1 MIDSAKLPKSGTILC
16 GRYEVVR
23 EVGKGGMAV
32 VYEAFDRVRQ
42 ESVALKLIS
51 PQLRI
56 DPSVEKRFIDEA
68 TLTSRLSHPRIINVH
83 DIEHS
88 EYGMLISMELLQ
100 GRTLRKVLADYW
112 KSGREVPV
120 GKVASLL
127 RQIGEALNYAHL
139 FTVHRDLKPENIW
152 VDVDGHIKLM
162 DFGLAKIHSQGVSVR
177 TQAGTSL
184 GTPYYVAPEQL
195 SASADIGPK
204 ADQYSLAA
212 IAYEMLT
219 GEVPAGVHTPVH
231 VLRSD
236 VPQRLSRVVER
247 GLARDP
253 VRRFDDVM
261 EFVIAFCEPYPLFR
275 KYLDSPQRLLTA
287 GVMFFLLGVFT
298 VAVFEQL
305 ASLLSH
311 RLNETSYWE
320 RTVNANQAIL
330 AQEWSELFQKCQ
342 GIGKRL
348 EWLRSD
354 DDLTENTEALY
365 LDWKAATARILG
377 EQALGLSGEIDRIDE
392 ETRRLAVE
400 QIDSAQ
406 RAADRSYTVW
416 QSAVNT
422 EAPSL
427 IPDLN
432 HLADPSSWMAEA
444 LNALE
449 EERFE
454 EASTLYERVV
464 QQHREW
470 GDELD
475 SLNERTFRRLE
486 SVAKPSVLYTNTLGM
501 VFAKLPQVEGVPEE
515 YWVSVWETRVIDYA
529 RYVSDGLGWASKYSS
544 SDLWRSASG
553 SALSFPVA
561 GVSKSEA
568 INFCRWLDQRERRHH
583 PNRRELGA
591 HLLNRRVRTYVNTLL
606 ARSGFREAIPEGIYA
621 FGDVWP
627 PMNEVIGFT
636 GDRTLDPRRY
646 ILRVALGEP
655 NSLGLFDFDR
665 NIWEFQQEVVISNAT
680 HWEDNSLINDLLVGG
695 DFFGEV
701 TIAHNSGVL
710 WPGELPAN
718 RVVWPGETH
727 VTKIGRAEGI
737 GFRIM
742 LSTLYVKEREHLE
755 APLGGEALQ
764 GATGKVS
771 MANPQ

>member
-1 MIDSAKLPKSGTILC
+1 MLC
-16 GRYEVVR
+16 RRYEVVR

-112 KSGREVPV
+112 RSGREVPV
-120 GKVASLL
+120 DKVVSLL

-152 VDVDGHIKLM
+152 VDVEGQIKLM

-177 TQAGTSL
+177 TQAGVSL

-204 ADQYSLAA
+204 ADQYSMAA

-236 VPQRLSRVVER
+236 VPRRLSRVVER

-261 EFVIAFCEPYPLFR
+261 EFVVAFCEPYPLFR

-311 RLNETSYWE
+311 RLNEASYWE
-320 RTVNANQAIL
+320 RTVTANQTLL
-330 AQEWSELFQKCQ
+330 AQEWSEIHQKCLA
-342 GIGKRL
+342 IGKRL
-348 EWLRSD
+348 DWLRSD
-354 DDLTENTEALY
+354 DDVSVDTEALH
-365 LDWKAATARILG
+365 LDWQVATAEIMG
-377 EQALGLSGEIDRIDE
+377 NQAIGLSGEIDRIDE
-392 ETRRLAVE
+392 ETRRLAVDR
-400 QIDSAQ
+400 IDAVQ
-406 RAADRSYTVW
+406 RQADQSFKAW
-416 QSAVNT
+416 QSAVSP
-422 EAPSL
+422 EAPAL
-427 IPDLN
+427 VPDLN
-432 HLADPSSWMAEA
+432 HLADPSSWLKAA
-444 LNALE
+444 IKARE
-449 EERFE
+449 EEYFE
-454 EASTLYERVV
+454 EASELYQRVV
-464 QQHREW
+464 QQHRDW
-470 GDELD
+470 GEELD
-475 SLNERTFRRLE
+475 SLNQRTFRRLR
-486 SVAKPSVLYTNTLGM
+486 SMIRPPALYTNTLGM
-501 VFAKLPQVEGVPEE
+501 VFAKIPLVEHVPEE

-529 RYVSDGLGWASKYSS
+529 RFVSDGMDWAFKYGS

-553 SALSFPVA
+553 NKLSLPVA

-568 INFCRWLDQRERRHH
+568 ISFCRWLDQHERRHH

-606 ARSGFREAIPEGIYA
+606 AQSDLRGTIPEGIYA

-627 PMNEVIGFT
+627 PMSEVIGFT
-636 GDRTLDPRRY
+636 GDHTLNPRRY
-646 ILRVALGEP
+646 IRRVALGEP
-655 NSLGLFDFDR
+655 NSLGLFDFES

-680 HWEDNSLINDLLVGG
+680 HWYDNSLSNDLLVGG
-695 DFFGEV
+695 GFFGEV
-701 TIAHNSGVL
+701 TISHNSGVL
-710 WPGELPAN
+710 WPGELPSDAG
-718 RVVWPGETH
+718 VWPDETH
-727 VTKIGRAEGI
+727 ATKIGRAEGI

-742 LSTLYVKEREHLE
+742 LSTVYVKEREQLE
-755 APLGGEALQ
+755 APLDGGMPQASC
-764 GATGKVS
+764 GTVS